1 MTVSLCISYVTS
13 SSLLK
18 RSHNDNY
25 NDTPLL
31 IYVSI
36 FVLLLSFFSR
46 LVIIIEMKPTDQL
59 LQPRLEEDTES
70 FIDDED
76 GDAANTVACYY
87 LNGSDGVD
95 GAEDTED
102 GENKQRHST
111 GVSFDS
117 RLGLAVETVQPG
129 VTMDQ
134 LWRVI

>member
-1 MTVSLCISYVTS
+1 
-13 SSLLK
+13 
-18 RSHNDNY
+18 
-25 NDTPLL
+25 
-31 IYVSI
+31 
-36 FVLLLSFFSR
+36 
-46 LVIIIEMKPTDQL
+46 MKPTDQL